1 MGVILLFRKIVG
13 RGWLELNYFGT
24 SCKKWGGGGEGIKFW
39 KPYRVEYS
47 MIEVARWVRVFCSPA
62 TERGIRNYIS
72 DISKNFADTS
82 PVISD
87 RFRNKNVTAVMTG
100 CADLK
105 RA

>member
-1 MGVILLFRKIVG
+1 MG
-13 RGWLELNYFGT
+13 RGWLELDYFGT
-24 SCKKWGGGGEGIKFW
+24 SCKKWAGGGGGGEGIKFW

-47 MIEVARWVRVFCSPA
+47 MIEVARWVRMFSSPA

-72 DISKNFADTS
+72 DISKNFANAS

-87 RFRNKNVTAVMTG
+87 RFRNENVTAVMTG
-100 CADLK
+100 RADLK

>member
-1 MGVILLFRKIVG
+1 MG
-13 RGWLELNYFGT
+13 RGWLELDYFGT
-24 SCKKWGGGGEGIKFW
+24 SCKKWAGGGGWGEGIKFW

-47 MIEVARWVRVFCSPA
+47 MIEVARWVRMFSSPA

-72 DISKNFADTS
+72 DISKNFADAS

-87 RFRNKNVTAVMTG
+87 RFRNENVTAVMTG
-100 CADLK
+100 RADLK

>member
-1 MGVILLFRKIVG
+1 MG
-13 RGWLELNYFGT
+13 RGWLELDYFGT
-24 SCKKWGGGGEGIKFW
+24 SCKKWAGWGGWGEGIKFW

-47 MIEVARWVRVFCSPA
+47 MIEVARWVRMFSSPA

-72 DISKNFADTS
+72 DISKNFANAS

-87 RFRNKNVTAVMTG
+87 RFRNENVTAVMTG
-100 CADLK
+100 RADLK

>member
-1 MGVILLFRKIVG
+1 MERPVRSG
-13 RGWLELNYFGT
+13 RGGEGW
-24 SCKKWGGGGEGIKFW
+24 GEGIKFW

-47 MIEVARWVRVFCSPA
+47 MIEVVRWVRMFCSPA
-62 TERGIRNYIS
+62 TERGIRNCIS

-87 RFRNKNVTAVMTG
+87 RFRNENVTAVMTG
-100 CADLK
+100 RADLK

>member
-1 MGVILLFRKIVG
+1 MG
-13 RGWLELNYFGT
+13 RGWLELDYFGT
-24 SCKKWGGGGEGIKFW
+24 SCKKLGGGREGIKFW

-47 MIEVARWVRVFCSPA
+47 MIEVARWVRVFCSQA

-72 DISKNFADTS
+72 DISKNFADAS

-87 RFRNKNVTAVMTG
+87 RFRNENVTAVMTG
-100 CADLK
+100 RADLK

>member
-1 MGVILLFRKIVG
+1 MG
-13 RGWLELNYFGT
+13 RGWLELDYFGT
-24 SCKKWGGGGEGIKFW
+24 SCKKWAGGGWGKGIKFW

-47 MIEVARWVRVFCSPA
+47 MIEVARWVRMFSSPA

-72 DISKNFADTS
+72 DISKNFADAS

-87 RFRNKNVTAVMTG
+87 RFRNENVTAVMTG
-100 CADLK
+100 RADLK

>member
-1 MGVILLFRKIVG
+1 MG
-13 RGWLELNYFGT
+13 RGWLELDYFGT
-24 SCKKWGGGGEGIKFW
+24 SCNKWAGGGGGGGGIKFW

-47 MIEVARWVRVFCSPA
+47 MIEVARWVRMFSSPA

-72 DISKNFADTS
+72 DISKNFADAS

-87 RFRNKNVTAVMTG
+87 RFRNENVTAVMTG
-100 CADLK
+100 RADLK